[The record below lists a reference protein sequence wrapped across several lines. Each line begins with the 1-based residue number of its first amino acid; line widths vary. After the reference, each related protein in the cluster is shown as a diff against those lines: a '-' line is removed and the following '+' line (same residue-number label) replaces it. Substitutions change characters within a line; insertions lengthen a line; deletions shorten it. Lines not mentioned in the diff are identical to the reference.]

1 MSAISLDYGAAAS
14 SMREDV
20 EMADAGPST
29 APLQRANTSFF
40 DAKSPTDELAPAEF
54 APAVPSP
61 AECVLAGLFL
71 SPGAPFLGEP

>member
-1 MSAISLDYGAAAS
+1 MSAISLDYGAAAN

-40 DAKSPTDELAPAEF
+40 DAKSPTDE
-54 APAVPSP
+54 
-61 AECVLAGLFL
+61 
-71 SPGAPFLGEP
+71 